1 VSKERAVRRAER
13 EAAAAKRADAQRAEQ
28 ERRTARVQ
36 RQRHWSRRWRTLRF
50 WRRGNTPTKV
60 RERRAFIGSLLLV
73 VIVTTYVST
82 RSIGITIGVSLVAA
96 IATPALAAAFLDR
109 STK

>member
-1 VSKERAVRRAER
+1 MSKERALRRAER
-13 EAAAAKRADAQRAEQ
+13 QALTAERAAAQRAEQ
-28 ERRTARVQ
+28 ERRAARVQ

-60 RERRAFIGSLLLV
+60 RERRALIGSALLV